1 LPAYQNLTPKNKSYE
16 EVSQW
21 NGKEMKKM
29 SQYLFG
35 DVTYSLRGGSPVQHL
50 IINHTIECTQALYE
64 FSMYSRYI
72 SLNDATLSSLENA
85 LCRFH
90 TFKDVFF
97 LGRAGK
103 EGKAKANAPRTELV
117 KKRKVDDEINADT
130 STPSKR
136 WH

>member
-1 LPAYQNLTPKNKSYE
+1 MQIGMLDPLEKGIFHFTMMYEWLNKYHGIKLSLPAYQNLTLKNKSYE

-21 NGKEMKKM
+21 NGKEVKEM

-35 DVTYSLRGGSPVQHL
+35 DVTYSLRGGSPAQHL
-50 IINHTIECTQALYE
+50 IINHTIECTQALFE

-72 SLNDATLSSLENA
+72 SLNDATLSSLEKA

-97 LGRAGK
+97 L
-103 EGKAKANAPRTELV
+103 E
-117 KKRKVDDEINADT
+117 
-130 STPSKR
+130 
-136 WH
+136 